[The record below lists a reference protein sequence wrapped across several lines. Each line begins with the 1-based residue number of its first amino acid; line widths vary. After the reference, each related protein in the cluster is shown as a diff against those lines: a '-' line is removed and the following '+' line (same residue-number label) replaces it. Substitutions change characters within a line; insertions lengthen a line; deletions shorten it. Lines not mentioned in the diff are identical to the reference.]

1 MRSVTFQF
9 YIESLCRETFPL
21 FKKIKYNIRCIFISN
36 MRNLPAVSVR
46 LKTMQFLS
54 SGFKTNINVKFIKKY
69 WKSSNTALTEDIK
82 LSLDSHAIT
91 TCYSLYIIL
100 SKFFTPC
107 HHSILFNFSRDSL
120 LSVRNLTLRIFV
132 FAHAQTTISSYFKSE
147 LVNWRLPH
155 FSVCPST
162 ASVEWGLCSAMRKV
176 GVRAAT

>member
-120 LSVRNLTLRIFV
+120 LFEISPSEFLSLHTHKQPYPHILSQSWLTGGSPTFL
-132 FAHAQTTISSYFKSE
+132 FAPPLHQ
-147 LVNWRLPH
+147 
-155 FSVCPST
+155 
-162 ASVEWGLCSAMRKV
+162 
-176 GVRAAT
+176 